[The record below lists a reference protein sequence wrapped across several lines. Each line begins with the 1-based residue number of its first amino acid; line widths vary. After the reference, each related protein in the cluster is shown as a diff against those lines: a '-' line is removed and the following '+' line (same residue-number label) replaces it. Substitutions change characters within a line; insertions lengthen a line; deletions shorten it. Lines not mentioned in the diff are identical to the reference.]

1 MAKKVFMAITKTA
14 TPKNA
19 EEYIKQFPKDVQAA
33 LQQLR
38 NTIKDAAPKA
48 EEVISYKM
56 PGYKYQGML
65 VYFAGYKNHIG
76 FYAAPTGH
84 EKFKKELS
92 VYKSGKGSV
101 QFPLDKPLPLKL
113 ISRIVKF
120 RVAQNE
126 EKAASKKTAKVATKK
141 TTLINP
147 SDKILVN
154 NWMNKLQPAAKKDIE
169 AVRKII
175 KSASAKL
182 AERIKWNAPSYYYKD
197 DIVTFGPYKT
207 HQLLLVFHH
216 PAVVKVTSALL
227 QGNYKDRRLVYFKDK
242 ADAETNKI
250 ELVRIITAIIKH
262 IDKK

>member
-1 MAKKVFMAITKTA
+1 MAMSKTVA
-14 TPKNA
+14 PANVD
-19 EEYIKQFPKDVQAA
+19 EYIKQFPAAVQTA

-38 NTIKDAAPKA
+38 KTIKAAAPKA

-56 PGYKYQGML
+56 PGYKQQGML

-101 QFPLDKPLPLKL
+101 QFSLDKPLPLKL

-126 EKAASKKTAKVATKK
+126 EKAGSKRPAKTATKK

-147 SDKILVN
+147 SDEILVN
-154 NWMNKLQPAAKKDIE
+154 NWMNKLQPAAKKDI
-169 AVRKII
+169 AALRKII

-242 ADAETNKI
+242 ADAEKNSK
-250 ELVRIITAIIKH
+250 ELVRIINEIVKQV
-262 IDKK
+262 DKK